1 MVLTVHLN
9 AELSELRVERSGPKR
24 RKVIGST
31 EEADEYAPSSQLDP
45 KFGIDVEDVDADRVF
60 PSSENFSGTGSSSVQ
75 QPPRRVTFT
84 SRMKDDLEALFQ
96 MTRDASPPKRR
107 VRSLRVVRA
116 TYGFGDASGDGFG
129 GAIDL
134 LPTRRLEF
142 AHFQRALFKLS
153 RASEFGRES

>member
-1 MVLTVHLN
+1 MTVHLN

-45 KFGIDVEDVDADRVF
+45 KFGIDVEDVDADRLF
-60 PSSENFSGTGSSSVQ
+60 PSSEKFSGTGSSSVQ
-75 QPPRRVTFT
+75 LPPRRMTLT
-84 SRMKDDLEALFQ
+84 YRMKDDLEALFQ

-153 RASEFGRES
+153 RASEFDRES